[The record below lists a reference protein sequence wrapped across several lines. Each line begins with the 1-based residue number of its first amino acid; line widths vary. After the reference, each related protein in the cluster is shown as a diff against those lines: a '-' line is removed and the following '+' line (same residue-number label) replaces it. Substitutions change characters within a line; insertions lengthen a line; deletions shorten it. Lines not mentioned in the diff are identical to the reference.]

1 MSRMYVHLREKT
13 QTAKIDFNNL
23 ALKTWEKAHENA
35 RFHGSDDI
43 RCDFFIVF
51 SELNSWLLIQLDTF
65 LELLESNNTKIPKY
79 AKLTPNDGIQ
89 FLLHFD
95 MLNRA
100 NYCTN
105 AMFHVEHFLNEIGE
119 RIGVKRDSYY
129 RYTRSLLTHL
139 NMYDDTKFKT
149 LNAPAQIRNS
159 LHNNGCP
166 DRDFE
171 VTIRGRLYKFAKT
184 KPIMYTDWGNLY
196 ILFDELLNITIEI
209 TDKHALRKIPKIKRT
224 SEYNNWLSSV

>member
-1 MSRMYVHLREKT
+1 MSRMYVHLHEKT
-13 QTAKIDFNNL
+13 QTARIDFNNL
-23 ALKTWEKAHENA
+23 ALKSWEKAHENG

-43 RCDFFIVF
+43 RCDFFVVF
-51 SELNSWLLIQLDTF
+51 SELNLWLLIQLDTF

-79 AKLTPNDGIQ
+79 AKLAPNDGIQ
-89 FLLHFD
+89 FLLRYD
-95 MLNRA
+95 TLNRA
-100 NYCTN
+100 SYCTN
-105 AMFHVEHFLNEIGE
+105 AMFHVEHFLNVLGSK
-119 RIGVKRDSYY
+119 IGVEKDSYY

-171 VTIRGRLYKFAKT
+171 VKIRGRLYKFVKS
-184 KPIMYTDWGNLY
+184 KPIIYTGWGNLY
-196 ILFDELLNITIEI
+196 IFFDELLNIIIEI
-209 TDKHALRKIPKIKRT
+209 TDNRALRKIPKIKRT
-224 SEYNNWLSSV
+224 SEYNNWLP

>member
-1 MSRMYVHLREKT
+1 MSHKYVHLREKT
-13 QTAKIDFNNL
+13 QTARIDFNNL
-23 ALKTWEKAHENA
+23 ALKSWEKAHENS

-43 RCDFFIVF
+43 RCDFFVVF

-79 AKLTPNDGIQ
+79 AKLAPTDGIQ
-89 FLLHFD
+89 FLLQFD
-95 MLNRA
+95 MLNRSS
-100 NYCTN
+100 YCTN
-105 AMFHVEHFLNEIGE
+105 AMFHVEHFLNVIGS
-119 RIGVKRDSYY
+119 RIGLDKGSYY
-129 RYTRSLLTHL
+129 SYTKNLLFRL
-139 NMYDDTKFKT
+139 NMYDDDKFKM

-171 VTIRGRLYKFAKT
+171 VTIRGRLYKFAKS
-184 KPIMYTDWGNLY
+184 KPIMYTDWGSLY
-196 ILFDELLNITIEI
+196 IFFDELLNVMIEI

-224 SEYNNWLSSV
+224 SEYNKWLP

>member
-1 MSRMYVHLREKT
+1 MSHKYVHLREKT
-13 QTAKIDFNNL
+13 QTARIDFNNL
-23 ALKTWEKAHENA
+23 ALKSWEKAHENS

-43 RCDFFIVF
+43 RCDFFVVF

-79 AKLTPNDGIQ
+79 AKLAPTDGIQ
-89 FLLHFD
+89 FLLQFD
-95 MLNRA
+95 MLNRSS
-100 NYCTN
+100 YCTN
-105 AMFHVEHFLNEIGE
+105 AMFHVEHFLNVIGS
-119 RIGVKRDSYY
+119 RIGLDKGSYY
-129 RYTRSLLTHL
+129 SYTKNLLFRL
-139 NMYDDTKFKT
+139 NMYDDDKFKM

-171 VTIRGRLYKFAKT
+171 VTIRGRLYKFAKS
-184 KPIMYTDWGNLY
+184 KPIMYTDWGSLY
-196 ILFDELLNITIEI
+196 IFFDELLNIMIEI

-224 SEYNNWLSSV
+224 SEYNKWLP

>member
-1 MSRMYVHLREKT
+1 MYVHLHEKT
-13 QTAKIDFNNL
+13 QMARIDFNNL
-23 ALKTWEKAHENA
+23 ALKSWEKAHENS

-43 RCDFFIVF
+43 RCDFFVVF

-79 AKLTPNDGIQ
+79 AKLAPTDGIQ
-89 FLLHFD
+89 FLLQFD
-95 MLNRA
+95 MLNRSS
-100 NYCTN
+100 YCTN
-105 AMFHVEHFLNEIGE
+105 AMFHVEHFLNVIGS
-119 RIGVKRDSYY
+119 RIGVDKGSYY
-129 RYTRSLLTHL
+129 SYTKNLLSRL
-139 NMYDDTKFKT
+139 NMYDDDKFKM

-171 VTIRGRLYKFAKT
+171 VTIRGRLYKFVKS
-184 KPIMYTDWGNLY
+184 KPIIYTGWDSLY
-196 ILFDELLNITIEI
+196 IFFDELLNIIIEI

-224 SEYNNWLSSV
+224 SEYSNWLR

>member
-1 MSRMYVHLREKT
+1 MSHMYVHLREKT
-13 QTAKIDFNNL
+13 QTARIDFNNL
-23 ALKTWEKAHENA
+23 ALKSWEKAHENS

-43 RCDFFIVF
+43 RCDFFVVF

-79 AKLTPNDGIQ
+79 AKLAPTDGIQ
-89 FLLHFD
+89 FLLQFD
-95 MLNRA
+95 ILNRSS
-100 NYCTN
+100 YCTN
-105 AMFHVEHFLNEIGE
+105 AMFHVEHFLNVIGS
-119 RIGVKRDSYY
+119 RIGVDKGSYY
-129 RYTRSLLTHL
+129 SYTKNLLSRL
-139 NMYDDTKFKT
+139 NMYDDDKFKT

-171 VTIRGRLYKFAKT
+171 VTIRGRLYKFVKS
-184 KPIMYTDWGNLY
+184 KPIIYTGWDSLY
-196 ILFDELLNITIEI
+196 IFFDELLNIIIEI

-224 SEYNNWLSSV
+224 SEYSNWLR

>member
-1 MSRMYVHLREKT
+1 MSHMYVHLRENT

-23 ALKTWEKAHENA
+23 ALKSWEKAHENS

-43 RCDFFIVF
+43 RCYYFVVI

-79 AKLTPNDGIQ
+79 AKLAPTDGIQ
-89 FLLHFD
+89 FLLQFD
-95 MLNRA
+95 MLNRSS
-100 NYCTN
+100 YCTN
-105 AMFHVEHFLNEIGE
+105 AMFHVEHFLNVIGS
-119 RIGVKRDSYY
+119 RIGVDKGSYY
-129 RYTRSLLTHL
+129 SYTKNLLSRL
-139 NMYDDTKFKT
+139 NMYDDDKFKM

-171 VTIRGRLYKFAKT
+171 VTIRGRLYKFVKS
-184 KPIMYTDWGNLY
+184 KPIIYTGWDSLY
-196 ILFDELLNITIEI
+196 IFFDELLNIIIEI

-224 SEYNNWLSSV
+224 SEYSNWLR